1 MKKIEFEK
9 HSKDNWDQYEY
20 QFNQD
25 NVNFKNEFVVN
36 EYSIQSLNSRLD
48 PQHLESSNYSINN
61 MTNISSSTPL
71 QSQRNLLDH
80 NSLIDTLKESIKS
93 NVKSIKKYKDKN
105 KIDQG
110 IRNDSFK
117 NENEKIKTEK
127 QKIIE
132 HYKSK

>member
-9 HSKDNWDQYEY
+9 HSKDNWGQYEF

-48 PQHLESSNYSINN
+48 PQHLESSNYSIDN

-93 NVKSIKKYKDKN
+93 NVKSIKKYKDRN

-117 NENEKIKTEK
+117 NEKEKIKTEK

>member
-9 HSKDNWDQYEY
+9 HSKDNWGQYEF

-48 PQHLESSNYSINN
+48 PQHLESSNYSIDN

-93 NVKSIKKYKDKN
+93 NVKSIKKYKDRN

-110 IRNDSFK
+110 IINDSFK
-117 NENEKIKTEK
+117 NEKEKIKTEK